1 MTFEA
6 YSTACN
12 PALVRLQSA
21 RSVLLLQ
28 GPVGAFFDRLANWLM
43 QHGAQVRRVAFQ
55 GGDVYDSQV
64 LEPITFK
71 QALQDWPAY
80 FEQLL
85 QQHTIDCVVLFGQSR
100 KHHHAAIQ
108 LCKSQGI
115 DVVVLEEGYFR
126 PGYITMELGGVNG
139 FSQTLQR
146 YHWAPTPET
155 APLTPDISPRHFQ
168 KMAWQA
174 SLHYQAMWQAR
185 HEFAQYKHHRNSQP
199 SYYAHYWLR
208 SWLRKL
214 LNLRPSY
221 RLQRQLFAHKTR
233 QPYYFV
239 PLQHDGDA
247 QIVHHSDFANN
258 AEFVI
263 RVMHS
268 FARRAP
274 ANSLLVF
281 RQHPHVRGGPGHGEL
296 IAGLA
301 QELGVARRVHHMI
314 EGDTPDL
321 AQHSAG
327 VVLINSTVGLQALER
342 GAPLM
347 VMGQAL
353 YKQPQLSFTGDLD
366 QFWTQGRPACPA
378 HTAHFM
384 AQIKNL
390 TQAPASVYAMRD
402 EPLRWNEVLAQA
414 HAHPPAEKPEPGKLL
429 AWLQKFQSSQ
439 TQSVSCCER
448 TRFDCNQGRN
458 CPLREKK
465 HAHPSDKPRTAAD
478 TVPKRACFVDPNGRD

>member
-1 MTFEA
+1 MNLIPEITP
-6 YSTACN
+6 CN
-12 PALVRLQSA
+12 PALRCLQQA
-21 RSVLLLQ
+21 KSVLLLQ
-28 GPVGAFFDRLANWLM
+28 GPVGAFFDRLATWLM

-55 GGDVYDSQV
+55 GGDVNDSQV
-64 LEPITFK
+64 LAPIAFK
-71 QALQDWPAY
+71 QALQDWPAF

-85 QQHTIDCVVLFGQSR
+85 QTHLVDCVVLFGQSR
-100 KHHHAAIQ
+100 KHHHAAIE

-115 DVVVLEEGYFR
+115 AVVVLEEGYFR

-146 YHWAPTPET
+146 YNWVPPGQAGLI
-155 APLTPDISPRHFQ
+155 APDISSKHFE

-174 SLHYQAMWQAR
+174 ALHYQAMWQAR
-185 HEFAQYKHHRNSQP
+185 HEFVLYQHHRISDP
-199 SYYAHYWLR
+199 RYYAHYWLR
-208 SWLRKL
+208 SWWRKL
-214 LNLRPSY
+214 MHLRPSH
-221 RLQRQLFAHKTR
+221 RLQRQLFAHKNL

-268 FARRAP
+268 FAQHAP

-301 QELGVARRVHHMI
+301 QELGIFKRVHHMV

-347 VMGQAL
+347 VLGEAL

-366 QFWTQGRPACPA
+366 QFWTQARPACPA
-378 HTAHFM
+378 ETQRFL
-384 AQIKNL
+384 AQMKNL
-390 TQAPASVYAMRD
+390 TQAPVSVYALRS
-402 EPLRWNEVLAQA
+402 EPIAWPHGQTHVPAQEVA
-414 HAHPPAEKPEPGKLL
+414 AEQGG
-429 AWLQKFQSSQ
+429 AWLAGQY
-439 TQSVSCCER
+439 R
-448 TRFDCNQGRN
+448 
-458 CPLREKK
+458 
-465 HAHPSDKPRTAAD
+465 
-478 TVPKRACFVDPNGRD
+478 

>member
-1 MTFEA
+1 MNLIPEITP
-6 YSTACN
+6 CN
-12 PALVRLQSA
+12 PALRCLQQA
-21 RSVLLLQ
+21 KSVLLLQ
-28 GPVGAFFDRLANWLM
+28 GPVGAFFDRLATWLM

-64 LEPITFK
+64 LAPIAFK
-71 QALQDWPAY
+71 QALQDWPAF

-85 QQHTIDCVVLFGQSR
+85 QTHQVDCVVLFGQSR
-100 KHHHAAIQ
+100 KHHHAAIE

-115 DVVVLEEGYFR
+115 AVVVLEEGYFR

-146 YHWAPTPET
+146 YNWVPPGQAGSI
-155 APLTPDISPRHFQ
+155 APDISSQHFE

-174 SLHYQAMWQAR
+174 ALHYQAMWQAR
-185 HEFAQYKHHRNSQP
+185 HEFVLYQHHRISDP
-199 SYYAHYWLR
+199 RYYAHYWLR
-208 SWLRKL
+208 SWWRKL
-214 LNLRPSY
+214 LHLRPSH
-221 RLQRQLFAHKTR
+221 RLQRQLFAHKNL

-258 AEFVI
+258 AEFII

-268 FARRAP
+268 FAQHAP

-296 IAGLA
+296 IAVVA
-301 QELGVARRVHHMI
+301 QELGIFKRVHHMV

-347 VMGQAL
+347 VLGEAL

-366 QFWTQGRPACPA
+366 QFWTQARPACPA
-378 HTAHFM
+378 ETQRFL
-384 AQIKNL
+384 AQMKNL
-390 TQAPASVYAMRD
+390 TQAPVSVYALRG
-402 EPLRWNEVLAQA
+402 EPIAWPHGQTHVPAQEVA
-414 HAHPPAEKPEPGKLL
+414 AEQGG
-429 AWLQKFQSSQ
+429 AWLAGQY
-439 TQSVSCCER
+439 R
-448 TRFDCNQGRN
+448 
-458 CPLREKK
+458 
-465 HAHPSDKPRTAAD
+465 
-478 TVPKRACFVDPNGRD
+478 

>member
-1 MTFEA
+1 MNLIPEITP
-6 YSTACN
+6 CN
-12 PALVRLQSA
+12 PALRCLQQA
-21 RSVLLLQ
+21 KSVLLLQ
-28 GPVGAFFDRLANWLM
+28 GPVGAFFDRLATWLM
-43 QHGAQVRRVAFQ
+43 QYGAQVRRVAFQ

-64 LEPITFK
+64 LAPIAFK
-71 QALQDWPAY
+71 QALQDWPAF

-85 QQHTIDCVVLFGQSR
+85 QTHLVDCVVLFGQSR
-100 KHHHAAIQ
+100 KHHHAAIE

-115 DVVVLEEGYFR
+115 AVVVLEEGYFR

-146 YHWAPTPET
+146 YNWVPPGQAGLI
-155 APLTPDISPRHFQ
+155 APDISSKHFE

-174 SLHYQAMWQAR
+174 ALHYQAMWQAR
-185 HEFAQYKHHRNSQP
+185 HEFVLYQHHRISDP
-199 SYYAHYWLR
+199 RYYAHYWLR
-208 SWLRKL
+208 SWWRKL
-214 LNLRPSY
+214 MHLRPSH
-221 RLQRQLFAHKTR
+221 RLQRQLFAHKNL

-268 FARRAP
+268 FAQHAP

-301 QELGVARRVHHMI
+301 QELGIFKRVHHMV

-347 VMGQAL
+347 VLGEAL
-353 YKQPQLSFTGDLD
+353 YKQPQLSFTGNLD
-366 QFWTQGRPACPA
+366 QFWTQARPACPA
-378 HTAHFM
+378 ETQRFL
-384 AQIKNL
+384 AQMKNL
-390 TQAPASVYAMRD
+390 TQAPVSVYALRG
-402 EPLRWNEVLAQA
+402 EPIAWKLEQPHVAANEALAEQ
-414 HAHPPAEKPEPGKLL
+414 GG
-429 AWLQKFQSSQ
+429 AWLARQY
-439 TQSVSCCER
+439 R
-448 TRFDCNQGRN
+448 
-458 CPLREKK
+458 
-465 HAHPSDKPRTAAD
+465 
-478 TVPKRACFVDPNGRD
+478 

>member
-1 MTFEA
+1 MNLIPEITP
-6 YSTACN
+6 CN
-12 PALVRLQSA
+12 PALRCLQQA
-21 RSVLLLQ
+21 KSVLLLQ
-28 GPVGAFFDRLANWLM
+28 GPVGAFFDRLATWLM

-64 LEPITFK
+64 LAPIAFK
-71 QALQDWPAY
+71 QALQDWPAF

-85 QQHTIDCVVLFGQSR
+85 QTHQVDCVVLFGQSR
-100 KHHHAAIQ
+100 KHHHAAIE

-115 DVVVLEEGYFR
+115 AVVVLEEGYFR

-146 YHWAPTPET
+146 YNWVPPGQAGLI
-155 APLTPDISPRHFQ
+155 APDISSKHFE

-174 SLHYQAMWQAR
+174 ALHYQAMWQAR
-185 HEFAQYKHHRNSQP
+185 HEFVLYQHHRISDP
-199 SYYAHYWLR
+199 RYYAHYWLR
-208 SWLRKL
+208 SWWRKL
-214 LNLRPSY
+214 MHLRPSH
-221 RLQRQLFAHKTR
+221 RLQRQLFAHKNL

-268 FARRAP
+268 FAQYAP

-301 QELGVARRVHHMI
+301 QELGIFKRVHHMV

-347 VMGQAL
+347 VLGEAL

-366 QFWTQGRPACPA
+366 QFWTQARPACPA
-378 HTAHFM
+378 ETQRFL
-384 AQIKNL
+384 AQMKNL
-390 TQAPASVYAMRD
+390 TQAPVSVYALRS
-402 EPLRWNEVLAQA
+402 EPIAWPYGQTHVPAQEVA
-414 HAHPPAEKPEPGKLL
+414 AEQGG
-429 AWLQKFQSSQ
+429 AWLAGQY
-439 TQSVSCCER
+439 R
-448 TRFDCNQGRN
+448 
-458 CPLREKK
+458 
-465 HAHPSDKPRTAAD
+465 
-478 TVPKRACFVDPNGRD
+478 

>member
-1 MTFEA
+1 MNLIPEITP
-6 YSTACN
+6 CN
-12 PALVRLQSA
+12 PALRCLQQA
-21 RSVLLLQ
+21 KSVLLLQ
-28 GPVGAFFDRLANWLM
+28 GPVGAFFDRLATWLM

-55 GGDVYDSQV
+55 GGDVNDSKV
-64 LEPITFK
+64 LAPIAFK
-71 QALQDWPAY
+71 QALQDWPAF

-85 QQHTIDCVVLFGQSR
+85 QTHQVDCVVLFGQSR
-100 KHHHAAIQ
+100 KHHHAAIE

-115 DVVVLEEGYFR
+115 AVVVLEEGYFR

-146 YHWAPTPET
+146 YNWVPPGQAGLI
-155 APLTPDISPRHFQ
+155 APDISSKHFE

-174 SLHYQAMWQAR
+174 ALHYQAMWQAR
-185 HEFAQYKHHRNSQP
+185 HEFVLYQHHRISDP
-199 SYYAHYWLR
+199 RYYAHYWLR
-208 SWLRKL
+208 SWWRKL
-214 LNLRPSY
+214 MHLRPSH
-221 RLQRQLFAHKTR
+221 RLQRQLFAHKNL

-268 FARRAP
+268 FAQHAP

-301 QELGVARRVHHMI
+301 QELGIFKRVHHMV

-347 VMGQAL
+347 VLGEAL

-366 QFWTQGRPACPA
+366 QFWTQARPACPA
-378 HTAHFM
+378 ETQRFL
-384 AQIKNL
+384 AQMKNL
-390 TQAPASVYAMRD
+390 TQAPVSVYALRG
-402 EPLRWNEVLAQA
+402 EPIAWPHGQTHVPAQEVA
-414 HAHPPAEKPEPGKLL
+414 AEQGG
-429 AWLQKFQSSQ
+429 AWLAGQY
-439 TQSVSCCER
+439 R
-448 TRFDCNQGRN
+448 
-458 CPLREKK
+458 
-465 HAHPSDKPRTAAD
+465 
-478 TVPKRACFVDPNGRD
+478 